1 MNHKNETKIKRIA
14 GYLYKVTPVKD
25 ETGNVLSHLLRP
37 LMVEFRP
44 RDLLQVLVGSSLLA
58 IPMAFTAETWE
69 LGEQLP
75 IINVIIL
82 SLLSLFFIALF
93 VYFNFYRFYLKNNIM
108 QYIIRVISTYLIS
121 IAVVAIILTI
131 LNKCPWGLD
140 NILALKRIIIVAF
153 PASMSATVSDVLK

>member
-1 MNHKNETKIKRIA
+1 
-14 GYLYKVTPVKD
+14 
-25 ETGNVLSHLLRP
+25 
-37 LMVEFRP
+37 
-44 RDLLQVLVGSSLLA
+44 
-58 IPMAFTAETWE
+58 
-69 LGEQLP
+69 
-75 IINVIIL
+75 
-82 SLLSLFFIALF
+82 
-93 VYFNFYRFYLKNNIM
+93 M